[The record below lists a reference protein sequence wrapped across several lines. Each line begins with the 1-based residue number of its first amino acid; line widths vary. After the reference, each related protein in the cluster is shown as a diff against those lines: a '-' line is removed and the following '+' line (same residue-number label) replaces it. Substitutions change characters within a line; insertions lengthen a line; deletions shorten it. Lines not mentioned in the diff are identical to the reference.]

1 MHNPK
6 ERAMFSFDE
15 ELDRIKLADAPV
27 YHVGRGGYGNSVD
40 DRAGS
45 SIRQGSSSSMTSR
58 DSDESEV
65 KRKGSKVDWVRERL
79 GMGSEKAA

>member
-1 MHNPK
+1 MHHSK

-40 DRAGS
+40 DRRGS
-45 SIRQGSSSSMTSR
+45 SVRQGSSSSMTSK
-58 DSDESEV
+58 DSDESEMM
-65 KRKGSKVDWVRERL
+65 KKGSKVEWVKERL
-79 GMGSEKAA
+79 GMGSEKST